1 MPLFQDMFRFVV
13 QSMELGTSAI
23 YATILQNMLK
33 GKLIKMKNK
42 KYHAVEAVP
51 RSNAKK
57 SRKR

>member
-1 MPLFQDMFRFVV
+1 
-13 QSMELGTSAI
+13 MELGTSAI
-23 YATILQNMLK
+23 YAPILQNMLK

-51 RSNAKK
+51 RSNTKK

>member
-1 MPLFQDMFRFVV
+1 
-13 QSMELGTSAI
+13 MELGTSAI
-23 YATILQNMLK
+23 YAPNMLK

-51 RSNAKK
+51 RSNTKK